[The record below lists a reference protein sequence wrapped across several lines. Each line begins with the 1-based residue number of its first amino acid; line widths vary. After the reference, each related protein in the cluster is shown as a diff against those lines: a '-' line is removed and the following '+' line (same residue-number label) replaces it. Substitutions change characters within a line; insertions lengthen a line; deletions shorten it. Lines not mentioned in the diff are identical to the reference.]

1 MQTSLHAIEDA
12 CELRRTYVGNGG
24 YGIAYGS
31 HAAGTASDSSDL
43 DLLFVTTTELSEG
56 IAADLIDAVLA
67 LHDRHGL
74 ALDQEVEY
82 DNKVH
87 ATCAD
92 MIAAFTLN
100 CFPHDSCG
108 LPKAAATFPS
118 SEFLNSST
126 FRARLLLN
134 ALTTPHVFL
143 GGSVVLYQSHV
154 ERAERAL
161 ATLAAAACRSRPN
174 PTVCDLVAAVVT
186 GPDGE
191 TGQDFL
197 GYQPSPHLFSTLQRA
212 VSRSHAVGAQL
223 ADPPHDRTRN
233 AGRVAQQ
240 ASPASWDTHRNQ
252 GGVT

>member
-31 HAAGTASDSSDL
+31 HAAGTASESSDL
-43 DLLFVTTTELSEG
+43 DLLFVTTTQLSEG

-74 ALDQEVEY
+74 ALDQEVAYE
-82 DNKVH
+82 NKVH

-92 MIAAFTLN
+92 MVAAFTLN

-108 LPKAAATFPS
+108 LPKATPTSPS
-118 SEFLNSST
+118 SQFLNSST

-143 GGSVVLYQSHV
+143 GGSIVLYQRHV

-161 ATLAAAACRSRPN
+161 ATLAAAACRNRPN
-174 PTVCDLVAAVVT
+174 PTVCDLVTAIVT

-197 GYQPSPHLFSTLQRA
+197 GYQPTPHLYSTLQRA
-212 VSRSHAVGAQL
+212 VSRSHAIGAQL
-223 ADPPHDRTRN
+223 ADPHHDRTRN

-240 ASPASWDTHRNQ
+240 ARRTSWDTHRNQ
-252 GGVT
+252 GGAS